1 MNIHIKHI
9 HQKLVE
15 IFWPKEISPKIL
27 HQMIVTK
34 SFLEKQYGE
43 GIKEIRMGYHSLSL
57 RLLLDM
63 GNQDAEE
70 LLEEINLIN
79 LDQSSFSSKTWTIPV
94 CYSRE
99 MGKDLEPLS
108 KMHQMEIEEII
119 LRHSSPEYLLY
130 FYGFIPGFMY
140 LGGLDDTLFTPR
152 KSNPDR
158 AIAAGSVAIGGYQT
172 GIYPNES
179 PGGWHVLGNCPLS
192 LFDIHKNPP
201 VTPQVGDKVKFRPIK
216 MEEHEEIKAMVKKGT
231 FNWSHD

>member
-15 IFWPKEISPKIL
+15 IFWQKEISPKIL
-27 HQMIVTK
+27 HEMIVTK
-34 SFLEKQYGE
+34 SFLENQYAD

-57 RLLLDM
+57 KLSLDM
-63 GNQDAEE
+63 SKQDAEE
-70 LLEEINLIN
+70 LLEEIQNIK
-79 LDQSSFSSKTWTIPV
+79 LDQTAFSSKTWTLPV
-94 CYSRE
+94 CYSKE
-99 MGKDLEPLS
+99 MGKDLESLS
-108 KMHQMEIEEII
+108 KLHQMEIEEII
-119 LRHSSPEYLLY
+119 SRHSTPEYLLY

-179 PGGWHVLGNCPLS
+179 PGGWHVIGNCPLP
-192 LFDIHKNPP
+192 LFDIHQHPP
-201 VTPQVGDKVKFRPIK
+201 VMPQVGDKVRFRSVEII
-216 MEEHEEIKAMVKKGT
+216 EYEEIKAMVNKGE